1 MAQPPF
7 AGGCD
12 SLLQSGSAVVV
23 VEARRSC
30 GGRGNR
36 PPRWSLAGM
45 ISGFLGES
53 PPMVDMRR
61 REVITLLAAR
71 QWRGAHAAAGETPW
85 HRNSLAKPP
94 GCEIPPGLLANRRQD
109 ERVRRHE
116 FITLL
121 GPLPHELERLIS
133 RSLR

>member
-61 REVITLLAAR
+61 REVITLLVRGSGAAPT
-71 QWRGAHAAAGETPW
+71 QQPAKLPGIEILWPNPLAAKFHPAC
-85 HRNSLAKPP
+85 SLIADKMS
-94 GCEIPPGLLANRRQD
+94 E
-109 ERVRRHE
+109 
-116 FITLL
+116 
-121 GPLPHELERLIS
+121 
-133 RSLR
+133 